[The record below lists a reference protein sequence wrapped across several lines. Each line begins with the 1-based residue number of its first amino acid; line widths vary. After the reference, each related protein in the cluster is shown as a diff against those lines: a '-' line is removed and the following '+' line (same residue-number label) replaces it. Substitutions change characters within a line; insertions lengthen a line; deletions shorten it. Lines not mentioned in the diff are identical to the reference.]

1 MIGLSF
7 WERLLASYHCI
18 STHRIDTYKFHG
30 SFRIFCLMFFIHLKH
45 FGKIKN
51 LPYRYFNDFLVLYT
65 DFSASRQ
72 ISLLRISIAVGSL
85 SHHELNGLFLH
96 CKRLLIADH
105 KESAFDFSMMIH
117 CKALLMVPISTTRIT
132 PSGKNQLIQYL
143 EQAYLVTIAS
153 RHDWKITLHRDNHVW
168 ISV

>member
-1 MIGLSF
+1 MGLIPTNFTVLS
-7 WERLLASYHCI
+7 EN
-18 STHRIDTYKFHG
+18 
-30 SFRIFCLMFFIHLKH
+30 LMFFLSPLKH
-45 FGKIKN
+45 FVLIKN

-72 ISLLRISIAVGSL
+72 IGFLRISIAVGSL

-105 KESAFDFSMMIH
+105 KESAIDFSMMIH
-117 CKALLMVPISTTRIT
+117 CKALLTVSVFTNGII

-153 RHDWKITLHRDNHVW
+153 RHD
-168 ISV
+168 

>member
-7 WERLLASYHCI
+7 RERLLASYHFLAHI
-18 STHRIDTYKFHG
+18 GLIHTNFTVLSELFV
-30 SFRIFCLMFFIHLKH
+30 MFFIIHLKR
-45 FGKIKN
+45 FGEIEN

-65 DFSASRQ
+65 DSSALRQ
-72 ISLLRISIAVGSL
+72 IGFLRISIAVGGL

-117 CKALLMVPISTTRIT
+117 CKALLMVSISTTRIT

-153 RHDWKITLHRDNHVW
+153 RHD
-168 ISV
+168 

>member
-7 WERLLASYHCI
+7 RERLLASYHCQ
-18 STHRIDTYKFHG
+18 STHGIDTHKFHG
-30 SFRIFCLMFFIHLKH
+30 SFRRICFASMDFISTA
-45 FGKIKN
+45 ISYQN

-72 ISLLRISIAVGSL
+72 IGFLRISIAVGSL

-96 CKRLLIADH
+96 YKRLLIADH

-117 CKALLMVPISTTRIT
+117 CTELLMVPISTTRIT

-153 RHDWKITLHRDNHVW
+153 RHD
-168 ISV
+168 